1 MRSFRARVAVV
12 LAALSLVA
20 AAPAASVQAESNS
33 PPRANAAHRCGAGY
47 THAVLPN
54 GHKCLR
60 RGQFCRRSW
69 DRRYHR
75 YGFHCHRYDRSVD
88 RYRLT

>member
-1 MRSFRARVAVV
+1 MRLVRGRAAVV

-20 AAPAASVQAESNS
+20 AAPAASVQADTQS
-33 PPRANAAHRCGAGY
+33 PQAVAAKPCSAGY

-69 DRRYHR
+69 DRPYYHR
-75 YGFHCHRYDRSVD
+75 YGFHCHKYDSSVD

>member
-1 MRSFRARVAVV
+1 MRTLRSRAAVV

-20 AAPAASVQAESNS
+20 AAPAASVQADGDA
-33 PPRANAAHRCGAGY
+33 PRAVAAKRCGPGY
-47 THAVLPN
+47 THAVLPT

-60 RGQFCRRSW
+60 RGQFCVRRW
-69 DRRYHR
+69 DRRYYHR

>member
-1 MRSFRARVAVV
+1 VV

-20 AAPAASVQAESNS
+20 AAPAASVQAEPQS
-33 PPRANAAHRCGAGY
+33 PQAVAAHRCSSGY

-60 RGQFCRRSW
+60 RGQFCRRRW
-69 DRRYHR
+69 DRYYHR
-75 YGFHCHRYDRSVD
+75 YGFHCHRYDPRVD